1 MIHKT
6 FGFAAFGFVASTRSD
21 KYAAE
26 FCQLLTS
33 FSFSSLPG
41 LMTLWILQA
50 QVVSTLDSAIHRLNH
65 YPANKYKGSPL
76 RYPLDSD
83 LSGG

>member
-6 FGFAAFGFVASTRSD
+6 FGFAAFGFLASTRSD

-26 FCQLLTS
+26 FCQLTS
-33 FSFSSLPG
+33 FSFSSLLG

-50 QVVSTLDSAIHRLNH
+50 PVV
-65 YPANKYKGSPL
+65 
-76 RYPLDSD
+76 
-83 LSGG
+83 